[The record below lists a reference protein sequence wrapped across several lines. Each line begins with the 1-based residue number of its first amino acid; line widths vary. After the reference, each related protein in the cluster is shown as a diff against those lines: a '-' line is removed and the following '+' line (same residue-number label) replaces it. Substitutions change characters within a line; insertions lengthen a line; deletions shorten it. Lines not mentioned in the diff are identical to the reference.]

1 MLGGLVVGAA
11 VAVPSSTV
19 QAAPAG
25 DDSVVAFLARGVGF
39 GHGRGMSQWGAYGR
53 AQAGQSWEQILAHY
67 YGGTSMG
74 TRSGDIRVR
83 LTGWDNQNTFGVI
96 STSPKA
102 RWSGGGATSAAIY
115 SSLYAVE
122 KPNQSNRFDIY
133 GVTSGRS
140 CPGDASMVVPTTV
153 LQQGSSDTPPET
165 SVRDLQTL
173 LYHFGY
179 DPKGVDGQFGPLT
192 RAAVVAF
199 QDDEGLPEDGV
210 WNSDDWTAAEA
221 RLASTGGIDFGAPI
235 ATNIV
240 GPITF
245 STSVPDTT
253 LSPGDVLGACEP
265 DGSITHYRGELEF
278 HHTGDGNRVVNEL
291 DTELYLRG
299 VVPKEVSASW
309 PANSLRAQA
318 VAARS
323 YGLSQNRYGYASTCD
338 TTACQ
343 VYHGGATRGSAASS
357 ALSSVEH
364 VFTNAAIDH
373 TAGKVRVWAGTNNL
387 VSTEFSASNGPR
399 TAGGSFPAVDD
410 PFDDVKPNPLHE
422 WTRVIDADSIMSR
435 YGLASADAVATVGDP
450 SEPYDG
456 IWDNRVSL
464 GNGNYRSAWGFRGD
478 YNLPSPGFE
487 LVPIYR
493 SMTDAADF
501 AFIGDSI
508 GTGMALGSSSEFH
521 VLTDGVFGAEMY
533 SSVSGRTTA
542 QGVAIAETVPMGTDL
557 VVVELGYNDTPS
569 KMPERIDA
577 MMTALEARD
586 VGLVV
591 WPNLSTRRSGYD
603 YAAVNAALEAARS
616 DWPNLVVADWESHS
630 EHASAHRWFRSDG
643 VHLTSTGEAEFALF
657 LRDRILQLLADGYT
671 PPRRLGAQQTLEV
684 PVLGV
689 GSVPASGVSG
699 VALNVT
705 AVRASAPGHLTVWPC
720 GTPKPETSSVNF
732 AAGAASPNAVVVPVN
747 ETGAICVWSLVET
760 DLIVDVSAWFGDGAS
775 MEAAQARLIDTRD
788 GTGTPATPLP
798 TGEQLEVAVL
808 DVGGVPATGVSG
820 VALNVTAARPTAD
833 GHLTVWPCGSPRPDT
848 SSVNYLRGVA
858 SPNAVVVPVDDTG
871 KICVWTHVTTDV
883 IVDVSAWF
891 ADSSSMGAAAARL
904 IDTRN
909 GTGTAERSLPAQNR
923 LEVLVLD
930 VGGVPGDAVSGVALN
945 VTAARPTANG
955 HLTVWPCGSGKPDT
969 SSVNFVSGIASP
981 NAVVVPVDATGK
993 ICVWTYARTDV
1004 LVDVS
1009 AWFGAGASMGVAS
1022 DRLVDTRFGIGP
1034 QPG

>member
-1 MLGGLVVGAA
+1 MLGGLVAGAA
-11 VAVPSSTV
+11 VAVPSST
-19 QAAPAG
+19 ARAEPSG
-25 DDSVVAFLARGVGF
+25 DDTVIAFLARGVGF

-53 AQAGQSWEQILAHY
+53 AMAGHDYDEILDHY

-74 TRSGDIRVR
+74 TRNGDIRVR
-83 LTGWDNQNTFGVI
+83 LTDWDRQRTFGVI
-96 STSPKA
+96 STSSKA
-102 RWSGGGATSAAIY
+102 RWAGSSQSSANDYA
-115 SSLYAVE
+115 SLYAVE
-122 KPNQSNRFDIY
+122 TSSNTFDIY
-133 GVTSGRS
+133 GIASTRRCPSG
-140 CPGDASMVVPTTV
+140 AATTV
-153 LQQGSSDTPPET
+153 PESLITFGMTNSSAVEQMQR
-165 SVRDLQTL
+165 VLRDLG
-173 LYHFGY
+173 H
-179 DPKGVDGQFGPLT
+179 DPQYVDGDFGNLT
-192 RAAVVAF
+192 KAALNSFQVA
-199 QDDEGLPEDGV
+199 EGLPAGGQV
-210 WNSDDWTAAEA
+210 WNQDDWERA
-221 RLASTGGIDFGAPI
+221 RQLLDDRSPTTWTKVKSDVA
-235 ATNIV
+235 

-245 STSVPDTT
+245 STPVADDAAV
-253 LSPGDVLGACEP
+253 PGDVLGACGP
-265 DGSITHYRGELEF
+265 DGSITHYRGDLEF
-278 HHTGDGNRVVNEL
+278 WHTGDGNRVVNEL
-291 DTELYLRG
+291 DTDLYLRG

-309 PANSLRAQA
+309 PTESLKAQA

-323 YGLSQNRYGYASTCD
+323 YGLKQDRYSYASTCD
-338 TTACQ
+338 TSSCQ
-343 VYHGGATRGSAASS
+343 VYYGAATRGGPTSS
-357 ALSSVEH
+357 SFVAVEH
-364 VFTNAAIDH
+364 ARTNAAIASTTGD
-373 TAGKVRVWAGTNNL
+373 VRVWNGTNDL

-399 TAGGSFPAVDD
+399 TAGGSFPSVDD
-410 PFDDVKPNPLHE
+410 PFDDVEPNPLHR
-422 WTRVIDADSIMSR
+422 WTRIIDADSVMSR
-435 YGLASADAVATVGDP
+435 YGLASADAVRTVNDP
-450 SEPYDG
+450 TVSYDG

-464 GNGNYRSAWGFRGD
+464 GNGEYRTAWGFRGD
-478 YNLPSPGFE
+478 YGLPSPGFE
-487 LVPIYR
+487 LVPITR
-493 SMTDAADF
+493 SMTNAADF

-508 GTGMALGSSSEFH
+508 GTGMALGSSSEFQ
-521 VLTDGVFGAEMY
+521 VLTDGVFDAEMY

-542 QGVAIAETVPMGTDL
+542 QGVAIAQTVPMGTDL

-577 MMTALEARD
+577 MMSTLAARD
-586 VGLVV
+586 VGLVI
-591 WPNLSTRRSGYD
+591 WPNLSIRRSGYD
-603 YAAVNAALEAARS
+603 YAAVNAALEDASA

-630 EHASAHRWFRSDG
+630 DHASAHRWFHSDG
-643 VHLTSTGEAEFALF
+643 VHLTGTGEAEFSLF

-671 PPRRLGAQQTLEV
+671 PPRRLGARQTLEV

-689 GSVPASGVSG
+689 GSVPATGVSG

-732 AAGAASPNAVVVPVN
+732 SAGAASPNAVVVPVD
-747 ETGAICVWSLVET
+747 ETGAICVWSLVQT
-760 DLIVDVSAWFGDGAS
+760 DLVVDVSAWFGDNAS

-798 TGEQLEVAVL
+798 AGGQLEVGVL

-820 VALNVTAARPTAD
+820 VALNVTAARPSAD
-833 GHLTVWPCGSPRPDT
+833 GHLTVWPCGAARPDT

-871 KICVWTHVTTDV
+871 KICVWTHARTDV

-909 GTGTAERSLPAQNR
+909 GTGTAERSLPAQNQ
-923 LEVLVLD
+923 LEVRVLD

-945 VTAARPTANG
+945 VTAARPTADG

-969 SSVNFVSGIASP
+969 SSVNFVAGVASP
-981 NAVVVPVDATGK
+981 NAVVVPVDGTGK

-1009 AWFGAGASMGVAS
+1009 AWFGTGASMGVAS